1 MWIKN
6 YYKDEVKKQVQQ
18 PVPYGVSSTIQLLE
32 EQAFR

>member
-18 PVPYGVSSTIQLLE
+18 PVLFEHVPKFNS
-32 EQAFR
+32 F